1 MDAHGSGHANANALD
16 LNPVIQRADRAMEI
30 LDSFI
35 EKCSHTS
42 TPRGAKSVRTSKH
55 SQDDDGAASAAPTA
69 SMSPYWNDS
78 PPSAKQ
84 ILEALG
90 QQGAAKHRKSQNNFP
105 IMEEHGCNQ
114 SGIYLVT
121 LSPSEAATLKTQ
133 SRLLLQVSHPSRDHR
148 TQHEEGAHAARG
160 RSHNNS
166 ALGSLSNDPFW
177 SDLDADGLPGS
188 DGTRFGNWSRSN
200 SVSPLLLPR
209 NTSLRS
215 PTHISRQHSR
225 EEISGMLTS
234 EEFLG
239 QHLQQSGI
247 SSMQTAF
254 ISWKFLLRRYASC
267 FSRWRGVS
275 LSQKPRHAIKTN
287 TAERGRGEGG

>member
-1 MDAHGSGHANANALD
+1 MCAHALD
-16 LNPVIQRADRAMEI
+16 SNPVIQRADRAMEI
-30 LDSFI
+30 LDNFI
-35 EKCSHTS
+35 EKCSHNS

-105 IMEEHGCNQ
+105 IMEQEAHGCIQ

-133 SRLLLQVSHPSRDHR
+133 SRLLLPVSRPSQDHR
-148 TQHEEGAHAARG
+148 THHEEGAHAARG
-160 RSHNNS
+160 RSDHNS
-166 ALGSLSNDPFW
+166 AFGSLSNDPFW
-177 SDLDADGLPGS
+177 SDVDADGLPML
-188 DGTRFGNWSRSN
+188 DGTPFGNWPRSN

-215 PTHISRQHSR
+215 PTYVSRQQSR
-225 EEISGMLTS
+225 EEIPGMLTS
-234 EEFLG
+234 EELLG

-247 SSMQTAF
+247 SSLQTAF
-254 ISWKFLLRRYASC
+254 ISWKFLIRRYASC
-267 FSRWRGVS
+267 FSPRAAS
-275 LSQKPRHAIKTN
+275 IFAKATPRHKAN
-287 TAERGRGEGG
+287 TAERWE